1 LKERIQD
8 KSGIWNLDKK
18 TKWNSNLRH
27 GTSQNPSPKAEQ
39 ERKEG
44 RVAGWLG
51 LGMVPRAPLKASYES
66 FP

>member
-1 LKERIQD
+1 LKERIQV
-8 KSGIWNLDKK
+8 KRGIWNLDKK

-44 RVAGWLG
+44 WLAGLRDG
-51 LGMVPRAPLKASYES
+51 SQSSTKSII
-66 FP
+66 